1 MKLRTLYILHS
12 ILSLLLLHVVLIGFA
27 GSLYAQ
33 KMGDIEVNV
42 RFEIPL
48 IKYHIDISWSG
59 ALVELEI
66 RIPDSIAIC
75 SSNGDV
81 RIQQISASTYI
92 VRISGASGIVTCVAI
107 STISI
112 YNNSLEAVI
121 PPPLVNGSAATIKK
135 IWFPYYVT
143 NISTTPNPI
152 RISTSNDGGYV
163 FEFDTRGTIYIT
175 GKIIP
180 TQAIQKEQM
189 GSSNT
194 YSDLVYQVTLLAV
207 GVLVGGICVKL
218 LSIARSRF
226 RGRDIEKEIVLL
238 LSKNPRGMSLSMIS
252 KTLNIPKQRIWK
264 KLRKLVEEGVVE
276 EFEGPGKGKLYRLK
290 RKDIGPGSES
300 S

>member
-1 MKLRTLYILHS
+1 
-12 ILSLLLLHVVLIGFA
+12 
-27 GSLYAQ
+27 
-33 KMGDIEVNV
+33 
-42 RFEIPL
+42 
-48 IKYHIDISWSG
+48 
-59 ALVELEI
+59 
-66 RIPDSIAIC
+66 
-75 SSNGDV
+75 
-81 RIQQISASTYI
+81 
-92 VRISGASGIVTCVAI
+92 
-107 STISI
+107 
-112 YNNSLEAVI
+112 
-121 PPPLVNGSAATIKK
+121 
-135 IWFPYYVT
+135 
-143 NISTTPNPI
+143 
-152 RISTSNDGGYV
+152 
-163 FEFDTRGTIYIT
+163 
-175 GKIIP
+175 
-180 TQAIQKEQM
+180 QKEQM